1 MLELDAAEALQ
12 LLMTLEMMDACGFL
26 MPGEVGPL
34 DKLRKL
40 LGVTCERS

>member
-12 LLMTLEMMDACGFL
+12 LLTTLEMMEACGFL

-34 DKLRKL
+34 DKLRAL
-40 LGVTCERS
+40 LGVECQ